1 MTPWKSR
8 GLDYNSEAT
17 GAAGYGGAA
26 RPRARGGVPGWT
38 SPLRSDAGR
47 ARAAEAGS
55 CRDPGFPAR
64 AARRCPCPG
73 AAAAGTPSLPPSLR
87 PGTATWP
94 RRRAEAGGWGAAGL
108 PLLRA
113 TGGRW
118 EGPGPAGGSLAEP
131 PRPAASSRSCLRAP
145 VGPGSQP
152 ASEAVA

>member
-1 MTPWKSR
+1 MTPWESR

-26 RPRARGGVPGWT
+26 RPRARGGVPGLDI
-38 SPLRSDAGR
+38 SAAERRGAGAGR
-47 ARAAEAGS
+47 GGRLL
-55 CRDPGFPAR
+55 RDPGFPAR

-73 AAAAGTPSLPPSLR
+73 AAAAGTPSLR

-108 PLLRA
+108 PPLRA
-113 TGGRW
+113 AGGRW